1 MISAHKKRPHQFHR
15 IQSTSNPP
23 HSLREWFITLTTDV
37 MSRSG
42 LLGYHSGRGLLLLGV
57 ALTVTAQDGGT
68 FSLLLVGGRARRAS
82 GLTATAP
89 GGDVVLLIKNPPP
102 EGSASAALPPEF
114 LTSGILEICEK
125 NSWATNGMKI
135 FRTNSA
141 RLRFGSCLFQ
151 VKRKKKLPRQEIAP
165 KKHQKTSKLRF
176 FQLRFVLK
184 SSNPHRFATKWPR
197 KKNTEGFGGNEH
209 EPTNPHKKTNQISQ
223 NSAISPSDSCRCNPP
238 HANPIPSRR
247 SAKDQN
253 HTTTHQEKKIIAQ
266 RNPRKQTPPHPTKKK
281 KNAKTTYDL
290 LGSSPIPSDP
300 GPAATTNSPTIE
312 SPNYGGID
320 P

>member
-151 VKRKKKLPRQEIAP
+151 VKRKKNHQDKKLPPRNTR
-165 KKHQKTSKLRF
+165 KHLSSGF
-176 FQLRFVLK
+176 FNSDSSWNPLIPIDLQL
-184 SSNPHRFATKWPR
+184 NDPE
-197 KKNTEGFGGNEH
+197 KNTEGFGGNEH

-281 KNAKTTYDL
+281 KRENNLRFARL
-290 LGSSPIPSDP
+290 FSDSFRS
-300 GPAATTNSPTIE
+300 GPRGD
-312 SPNYGGID
+312 Y
-320 P
+320 

>member
-151 VKRKKKLPRQEIAP
+151 VKRKKNHQDKKLPPRNTRKHLSSGFFNSDSSWNPLIPIDLQLNDPEKKHRRVWGKRTRTNESPQKNQPNLPKFSHLTFRFLPLQPPARESYPLPQICKRSESHHNASGKENNRP
-165 KKHQKTSKLRF
+165 KK
-176 FQLRFVLK
+176 
-184 SSNPHRFATKWPR
+184 P
-197 KKNTEGFGGNEH
+197 
-209 EPTNPHKKTNQISQ
+209 KKTN
-223 NSAISPSDSCRCNPP
+223 
-238 HANPIPSRR
+238 
-247 SAKDQN
+247 
-253 HTTTHQEKKIIAQ
+253 T
-266 RNPRKQTPPHPTKKK
+266 TPPNQKK

-320 P
+320 L

>member
-125 NSWATNGMKI
+125 NS
-135 FRTNSA
+135 
-141 RLRFGSCLFQ
+141 
-151 VKRKKKLPRQEIAP
+151 
-165 KKHQKTSKLRF
+165 
-176 FQLRFVLK
+176 
-184 SSNPHRFATKWPR
+184 
-197 KKNTEGFGGNEH
+197 
-209 EPTNPHKKTNQISQ
+209 
-223 NSAISPSDSCRCNPP
+223 
-238 HANPIPSRR
+238 
-247 SAKDQN
+247 
-253 HTTTHQEKKIIAQ
+253 
-266 RNPRKQTPPHPTKKK
+266 
-281 KNAKTTYDL
+281 
-290 LGSSPIPSDP
+290 
-300 GPAATTNSPTIE
+300 
-312 SPNYGGID
+312 
-320 P
+320 

>member
-1 MISAHKKRPHQFHR
+1 
-15 IQSTSNPP
+15 
-23 HSLREWFITLTTDV
+23 

-114 LTSGILEICEK
+114 LTSGILEI
-125 NSWATNGMKI
+125 
-135 FRTNSA
+135 FRFLPLQPPA
-141 RLRFGSCLFQ
+141 RESYP
-151 VKRKKKLPRQEIAP
+151 LP
-165 KKHQKTSKLRF
+165 
-176 FQLRFVLK
+176 
-184 SSNPHRFATKWPR
+184 
-197 KKNTEGFGGNEH
+197 
-209 EPTNPHKKTNQISQ
+209 QI
-223 NSAISPSDSCRCNPP
+223 
-238 HANPIPSRR
+238 
-247 SAKDQN
+247 
-253 HTTTHQEKKIIAQ
+253 
-266 RNPRKQTPPHPTKKK
+266 
-281 KNAKTTYDL
+281 YDL